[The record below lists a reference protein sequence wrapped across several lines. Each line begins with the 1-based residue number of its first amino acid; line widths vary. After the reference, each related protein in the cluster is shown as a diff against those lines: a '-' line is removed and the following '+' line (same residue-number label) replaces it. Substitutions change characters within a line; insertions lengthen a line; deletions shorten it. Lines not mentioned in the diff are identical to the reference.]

1 MAEGSWIVA
10 TKEDTDFD
18 ETKDPWTRFA
28 KTTVFENAWFS
39 VETQDCLTPGGTP
52 AIYGYVH
59 FKNRAVG
66 VIPLHDDGTITL
78 VGQYRYPL
86 EQYSWELPE
95 GGCPE
100 GREMITA
107 AEMELSEETGLKAKT
122 LTPFLEF
129 HPSNSIT
136 DEWGMVFLAQGLSQ
150 GEAHPEDSED
160 LRLRRES
167 LATILDEIESG
178 KITDLITISAIY
190 KLAYMTAMGKVNLK
204 S

>member
-1 MAEGSWIVA
+1 M
-10 TKEDTDFD
+10 TKESDKVFD

-28 KTTVFENAWFS
+28 KKTVFENAWFS

-52 AIYGYVH
+52 AEYGYVH

-86 EQYSWELPE
+86 EHYSWELPE

-100 GREMITA
+100 GREMAKA
-107 AEMELSEETGLKAKT
+107 AEMELSEETGLTAKT

-136 DEWGMVFLAQGLSQ
+136 DEWGMVFLARGLSQ
-150 GEAHPEDSED
+150 GKAHPEDSED

-167 LATILDEIESG
+167 LDRILEEIEAG
-178 KITDLITISAIY
+178 KITDLITISAMY
-190 KLAYMTAMGKVNLK
+190 KLAYMMASGEIDLK
-204 S
+204 PH